1 MSNYTPTT
9 NFGDKDSLP
18 SGDPAKIIK
27 GSEFTVE
34 FNNIATAVAS
44 KANSDSPTFTGTVT
58 IDNLNFIG
66 TLETGTIDG
75 GTY

>member
-9 NFGDKDSLP
+9 GFAAKDALP

-27 GSEFTVE
+27 GTDFSVE

-44 KANSDSPTFTGTVT
+44 KANTDSPTFTGVVT
-58 IDNLNFIG
+58 ISDLNFVG
-66 TLETGTIDG
+66 TLDSGTIDG

>member
-9 NFGDKDSLP
+9 DFASKDALP
-18 SGDPAKIIK
+18 SGDPAKIIR
-27 GSEFTVE
+27 GTYFSAE

-44 KANSDSPTFTGTVT
+44 KANTDSPTFTGVVT
-58 IDNLNFIG
+58 ISDLNFVG
-66 TLETGTIDG
+66 TLDSGTIDG

>member
-9 NFGDKDSLP
+9 DFASKDALP
-18 SGDPAKIIK
+18 SGDPAKIIR
-27 GSEFTVE
+27 GTDFSAE

-44 KANSDSPTFTGTVT
+44 KANTDSPTFTGVVT
-58 IDNLNFIG
+58 ISDLNFVG
-66 TLETGTIDG
+66 TLDSVTIDG

>member
-9 NFGDKDSLP
+9 DFASKDALP

-27 GSEFTVE
+27 GTDFSVE

-44 KANSDSPTFTGTVT
+44 KANTDSPTFTGVVT
-58 IDNLNFIG
+58 ISDLNFVG
-66 TLETGTIDG
+66 TLDSGTIDG

>member
-27 GSEFTVE
+27 GAEFTVE

-44 KANSDSPTFTGTVT
+44 KANTDSPTFTGTVT
-58 IDNLNFIG
+58 IADLNFIG

>member
-9 NFGDKDSLP
+9 DFASKDDLP
-18 SGDPAKIIK
+18 SGDPAKIIL
-27 GSEFTVE
+27 GTDFSAE

-44 KANSDSPTFTGTVT
+44 KANTDSPTFTGVVT
-58 IDNLNFIG
+58 ISDLNFVG
-66 TLETGTIDG
+66 TLDSGTIDG

>member
-9 NFGDKDSLP
+9 DFASKDALP
-18 SGDPAKIIK
+18 SGDPAKIIR
-27 GSEFTVE
+27 GADFSAE

-44 KANSDSPTFTGTVT
+44 KADTASPTFTGTVT
-58 IDNLNFIG
+58 ISDLNFVG
-66 TLETGTIDG
+66 TLDSGTIDG

>member
-9 NFGDKDSLP
+9 DFASNDALP
-18 SGDPAKIIK
+18 SGDPAKIIR
-27 GSEFTVE
+27 GTDFSAE

-44 KANSDSPTFTGTVT
+44 KANTDSPTFTGVVT
-58 IDNLNFIG
+58 ISDLNFVG
-66 TLETGTIDG
+66 TLDSGTIDG